1 MSWEGANKIHQCTAL
16 HTNPA
21 RRFREWFRAPW
32 TFSSGAVEIYVV
44 GEEDPMMTGLDASSI
59 LSATMRDA
67 TTFWNG
73 RTK

>member
-1 MSWEGANKIHQCTAL
+1 MVSCAVDV
-16 HTNPA
+16 
-21 RRFREWFRAPW
+21 
-32 TFSSGAVEIYVV
+32 SGAVEIYVV